1 MDLTSSQ
8 KHNDKRSGTI
18 PHDPN
23 MVIFACKYCG
33 SIGADQAGKKRIFL
47 PAQFR
52 VITAECASRIEP
64 DIILR
69 AFADGIDGV
78 AVFGCH
84 LGGCRN
90 NHANHVAAKR
100 FRLLQDLLDTVGVGG
115 NRFLVSWGTA
125 HESFQFADTIHQF
138 YNVLKNEP
146 PLDTRLQSHCFNRI
160 VHDDFETGT

>member
-1 MDLTSSQ
+1 MNLTSSQ
-8 KHNDKRSGTI
+8 KHNGKPSGAI
-18 PHDPN
+18 PHEPN

-33 SIGADQAGKKRIFL
+33 SVGADQAGKQRIGL

-52 VITAECASRIEP
+52 VITVECVSRIEP

-78 AVFGCH
+78 AVLGCH

-90 NHANHVAAKR
+90 HYANHVAAKR
-100 FRLLQDLLDTVGVGG
+100 FYLLQNLLDTVGVGG

-138 YNVLKNEP
+138 YKGLKTEP
-146 PLDTRLQSHCFNRI
+146 PLNIWHQQDHS
-160 VHDDFETGT
+160 